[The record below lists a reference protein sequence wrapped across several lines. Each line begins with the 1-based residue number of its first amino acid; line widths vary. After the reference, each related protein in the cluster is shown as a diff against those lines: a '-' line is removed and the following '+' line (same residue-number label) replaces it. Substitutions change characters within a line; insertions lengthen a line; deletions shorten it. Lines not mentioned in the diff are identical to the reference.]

1 MLEHLFDAELQ
12 YQPGMEPI
20 VARDR
25 AGELVGSGDGT
36 LAGPKLAGTLRW
48 TLYESPGDLVCA
60 MDPIAEIETKDGA
73 RIRLEARGYGRRQ
86 SRQDRTWSVAAT
98 LRFESED
105 ERYRWLNDV
114 LGVWEGEFDAD
125 AHRARYRAYVQ
136 ENGTSASARRAL
148 EAADIRPARCGR
160 QRTARLSQPE
170 REFYFWILR
179 QFAAAAPPDRGAMRA
194 AARRIG
200 LDPDNAFAA
209 LGRDDLVHADESG
222 RPVVAYP
229 FSAEERGHRVLIDGK
244 HRVQAMCAIDALG
257 IAPMLDL
264 AIEIVS
270 RDPLSGGEIWVRLDP
285 AEGAWWE
292 PTEAVV
298 LAGSACREGPSF
310 RGCCD
315 VLNFFESKEN
325 AEGYLR
331 DHPEVSGAPIS
342 LPDAIE
348 IGRVV
353 FGDALKAS

>member
-12 YQPGMEPI
+12 YHPGMEPI

-25 AGELVGSGDGT
+25 AGELVGCGDGT

-105 ERYRWLNDV
+105 ERYRWLNDA
-114 LGVWEGEFDAD
+114 LGV
-125 AHRARYRAYVQ
+125 
-136 ENGTSASARRAL
+136 
-148 EAADIRPARCGR
+148 RPARCGR
-160 QRTARLSQPE
+160 QRTARLSRPE

-179 QFAAAAPPDRGAMRA
+179 QFAAAAPPDRGATRA

-209 LGRDDLVHADESG
+209 LARDDLVHADESG

-244 HRVQAMCAIDALG
+244 HRVQAMCAIDARG

-298 LAGSACREGPSF
+298 LAGSACREGPSS

-315 VLNFFESKEN
+315 VLNFFGSTEN

-331 DHPEVSGAPIS
+331 DYPEVSGAPIS

-353 FGDALKAS
+353 FGDVLKAS